1 MWVRIISHK
10 IDFKKLNAA
19 KKLFDLFHIFISI
32 FIVILDDAVT
42 PEYEMVEHYITFYKE

>member
-1 MWVRIISHK
+1 MSQNYKPQNRLI
-10 IDFKKLNAA
+10 KLNTA